1 MSKYRYCT
9 SHKQQ
14 GLAIITTLL
23 LVGVAISV
31 AVFGA
36 FRYVQ
41 SSQSQTM
48 AFHAQTQAQR
58 KAWSGISM
66 LNQYFVNFNNM
77 SKTPSFDDLITAL
90 TVASNTNENL
100 LNSVTGLQ
108 AYIQTIDSVNDTFQL
123 TTNVTATTNKD
134 TRAEASSTIQVVFSL
149 RDTGA
154 GGEGGEQCTEV
165 CSPRALDL
173 VGDLNVS
180 GDIKFHTEGEQYEI
194 NVDGNVTL
202 GGLSTG
208 GIDKIRSTK
217 SIKFVG
223 GSSTDFD
230 EMYANCDIQVGSGNF
245 MVKNI
250 KATRNVCIANTI
262 SSQMIVA
269 NGSVEVAG
277 GSHGNIYAHTNKPI
291 DLAQCSSGA
300 VKHCDSTESKLAS
313 GFGVKTNPTPN
324 INSIFSRNKVH
335 LNSSATVDKVSAE
348 GDLIITGCSPK
359 WNSAIFGGAFSNNS
373 ACPQNANFYNGP
385 WAFPVPAV
393 TPLELDKEVF
403 DVNVLRNT
411 ANYIYYRDSNN
422 KTRVKVR
429 GIDGIPDSSDSSN
442 PLDVQEGGYYYRQA
456 NILDPNDT
464 GWKNRTVAGYICKN
478 NNPPSRDDEIGAK
491 YCLVQL
497 GNAFNNS
504 TFLPA
509 YSNNGKW
516 TMNGVSHAPGVV
528 FFEGDLDIGSG
539 TYTNTFIATGNIH
552 VMSSGNSVFSLN
564 YAGFS
569 GVTENYKTAMGVCDN
584 DEYSAKPS
592 DFCQGGNYNYDAFQG
607 IGNYALLAGSCPEA
621 GCITNGDGKISGYIG
636 GDIKIESSVYGII
649 KAGNYISTG
658 GATKIYG
665 TITSLAQSSAH
676 SNHALG
682 NSTEVYIREHNN
694 SGYNPLQCKDECTP
708 PPSASAGIETKVLWS
723 RYL

>member
-1 MSKYRYCT
+1 MSKYKYCA
-9 SHKQQ
+9 SFKQQ
-14 GLAIITTLL
+14 GLATITILL
-23 LVGVAISV
+23 LVGVSVSV

-58 KAWSGISM
+58 KAWSGVSM
-66 LNQYFVNFNNM
+66 LNQYFINFNHL
-77 SKTPSFDDLITAL
+77 SPKPSFDDLITAL
-90 TVASNTNENL
+90 TVASNNNENL
-100 LNSVTGLQ
+100 LS
-108 AYIQTIDSVNDTFQL
+108 SVNGLHAQVQAIESVDDIF
-123 TTNVTATTNKD
+123 NVTANVTGTTDKD

-149 RDTGA
+149 RDTSA
-154 GGEGGEQCTEV
+154 GNAEGEQCTEV

-173 VGDLNVS
+173 IGDLNVS

-223 GSSTDFD
+223 GSSTDFE
-230 EMYANCDIQVGSGNF
+230 EMHANCDIQVGSGNF
-245 MVKNI
+245 TVKNI
-250 KATRNVCIANTI
+250 KATRNVCLANTI
-262 SSQMIVA
+262 NSQRIVA
-269 NGSVEVAG
+269 NASVDIFG
-277 GSHGNIYAHTNKPI
+277 GNHGDIYAHANKPTGT
-291 DLAQCSSGA
+291 ATCSSGA
-300 VKHCDSTESKLAS
+300 IKHCESAGERLAS
-313 GFGVKTNPTPN
+313 TFGVKTNPTPT
-324 INSIFSRNKVH
+324 IESIFSRNIVH
-335 LNSSATVDKVSAE
+335 LNSSANVDKISAE
-348 GDLIITGCSPK
+348 GALIITGCSPR

-373 ACPQNANFYNGP
+373 SCPQNATFYNGP

-393 TPLELDKEVF
+393 TPLALDKEVF
-403 DVNVLRNT
+403 DVNALKSS
-411 ANYIYYRDSNN
+411 ANYIYYRDSSDR
-422 KTRVKVR
+422 TRVKVR

-478 NNPPSRDDEIGAK
+478 NNPPSRDDEFGAK

-584 DEYSAKPS
+584 DEYSAKPA
-592 DFCQGGNYNYDAFQG
+592 DFCQGGSYNYDAFQG

-621 GCITNGDGKISGYIG
+621 GCITDSDGKISGYIG
-636 GDIKIESSVYGII
+636 GDIKIENSVYGII

-665 TITSLAQSSAH
+665 TITSLAQSSAP

-682 NSTEVYIREHNN
+682 NSTEFFIREPNN

-708 PPSASAGIETKVLWS
+708 PPSASADIETKVLWS